1 MKLVKFF
8 VFFLFMLMCG
18 RPSNAEPLRWQNDK
32 ISWTAYTDDTQ
43 ILLKAELFDGWHI
56 SWINPGE
63 AGVPVAFNW
72 ENTAGIQ
79 IRKIAQSSPEKFV
92 YDDILSL
99 YGYGNTAY
107 YLFKIDP
114 KVKNNLILNLSW
126 TACKD
131 YCQPEEARFIFT
143 DPAEKSDPYQPVV
156 YAEAAATFPQQTDWQ
171 WTAEVNGDILRLTI
185 DTGSDVLSPD
195 GKSDGFI
202 PLQRGIIPASA
213 LQDVTYSGKHTIQ
226 IETESENGQL
236 PDQGGLFI
244 YNGKYYALPPLN
256 TAGGLSF
263 SLLITAFLAGIILN
277 LMPCVFPVLSLKAL
291 ALSNGS
297 PTSGHLAKALMYLF
311 GVVCCFMAIALILYL
326 LRISGESIGWGF
338 QLQSPW
344 FVGCMLVVF
353 VVIFLMM
360 TDVIR
365 LNGRLTGMFDRLSRA
380 NSFLTGFFAV
390 LIASPCTGPL
400 MGAVLGYALLQPAR
414 IYFPVFLALGLGY
427 GLPFTLIELF
437 PKITAAVMPKPG
449 KWMQR
454 LKYVLSVPVFLTCL
468 WLGWVL
474 YHQLSATENRNTL
487 WQPYDPQKAAGLIA
501 QERPVFIDFTAKW
514 CLTCLLNERT
524 TLFSADFEQAAAQ
537 NGVTLFK
544 ADWTNREDM
553 ISEALENYGRGSVP
567 LYIFYPAN
575 SRGKYVVL
583 PQLLTPETALE
594 YLRGQNQ
601 NHD

>member
-32 ISWTAYTDDTQ
+32 ISWTAYTDDSH
-43 ILLKAELFDGWHI
+43 ILLKAQLYNGWHI

-72 ENTAGIQ
+72 ENTTGLQ

-143 DPAEKSDPYQPVV
+143 DPAEKSDPYRPAV
-156 YAEAAATFPQQTDWQ
+156 YAEAAATFPQKTDWQ
-171 WTAEVNGDILRLTI
+171 WRAEVNGDILRLTI
-185 DTGSDVLSPD
+185 DTGSDILSPD
-195 GKSDGFI
+195 GETDGFI
-202 PLQRGIIPASA
+202 PLQRGIIPASVP
-213 LQDVTYSGKHTIQ
+213 QDITFSGKHTIL

-244 YNGKYYALPPLN
+244 YNGKSYALPPLN
-256 TAGGLSF
+256 TAGRLSF

-291 ALSNGS
+291 ALSNSS

-360 TDVIR
+360 TDVIK
-365 LNGRLTGMFDRLSRA
+365 LNGRLAGMFDRLSRA

-427 GLPFTLIELF
+427 ALPFTLIELF

-468 WLGWVL
+468 WLSWVL
-474 YHQLSATENRNTL
+474 YHQLSARENKNTL

-501 QERPVFIDFTAKW
+501 QNQPVFIDFTAKW

-524 TLFSADFEQAAAQ
+524 TLFSGDFEQAAAE

-553 ISEALENYGRGSVP
+553 ISDALENYGRGSVP